1 MSVGVPTARATG
13 PDSSVPT
20 KLPAMAAPVH
30 SGKSRFAWR
39 ASNTDP
45 AIVHAI
51 VTPIVPT
58 A

>member
-1 MSVGVPTARATG
+1 M
-13 PDSSVPT
+13 PT

-30 SGKSRFAWR
+30 SGKSRFACR
-39 ASNTDP
+39 ASKTDP

-58 A
+58 AYTVSHASGTVAG